1 MFAYALPAAE
11 VRTPERQ
18 HLGERL
24 TGRLLNPDA
33 PVCRF
38 AWSKAMNFVARRRC
52 LQIWLM
58 QLERVAR

>member
-1 MFAYALPAAE
+1 MIAYALPAAN

-24 TGRLLNPDA
+24 TGRLLKPDA

-38 AWSKAMNFVARRRC
+38 AWSKATGIVARRQRSK
-52 LQIWLM
+52 IWLM
-58 QLERVAR
+58 QFLRAAT